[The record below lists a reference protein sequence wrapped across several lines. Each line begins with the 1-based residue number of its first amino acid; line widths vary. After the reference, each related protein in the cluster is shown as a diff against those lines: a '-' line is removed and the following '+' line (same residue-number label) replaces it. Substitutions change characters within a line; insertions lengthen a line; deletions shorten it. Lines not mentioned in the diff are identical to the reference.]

1 MYLICLFVL
10 FSDLAFNF
18 WWKWYFYSSLFL
30 LVLFYSVSCYSCFW
44 GLALISKSIF
54 YREKGMCCVKMY
66 KQESDALSVIV
77 WRVSRFSIERDRK
90 LVGNKNLDVL
100 AYSWYEFWHNIL
112 AQIFKVF
119 YSRAL
124 GFFASSFRRVLLF
137 SKIKAGCL
145 NMGKFLCMPACLLMK
160 CAIFYLFL
168 GLFSFGLSRGEHYYC
183 CYYYYAF
190 PWTAVYMPT
199 IF

>member
-30 LVLFYSVSCYSCFW
+30 LVLFYSVSCCSCFW

-54 YREKGMCCVKMY
+54 YREKGMCCVKIY

-77 WRVSRFSIERDRK
+77 WIVSRFSIERDRK
-90 LVGNKNLDVL
+90 LVGNRRTCILVIWILDTTFWLRYLKFSIVVPLVSLLPLSEEFCYFLKSKLDVWTWVTS
-100 AYSWYEFWHNIL
+100 Y
-112 AQIFKVF
+112 
-119 YSRAL
+119 
-124 GFFASSFRRVLLF
+124 
-137 SKIKAGCL
+137 
-145 NMGKFLCMPACLLMK
+145 ACLLMK
-160 CAIFYLFL
+160 CDIFYLFL
-168 GLFSFGLSRGEHYYC
+168 GLFSFGLSRGKHYSYYY
-183 CYYYYAF
+183 YYYYAF
-190 PWTAVYMPT
+190 PWTAVYMPR